1 MTVPATGMW
10 VCLTVS
16 PGGLWTVGA
25 NQTPV
30 REAPLS
36 PIQGQQAG
44 RGSGVNVC
52 IPNAQGLPADTDLQR
67 RLGQPTEA
75 GSLGT
80 ARPLPAHRAVKP
92 PATPPPARQ
101 QPGPGAET
109 QPLSHLKNALGQQ
122 GSLDLGDDP
131 QCEQTKQGILIK

>member
-1 MTVPATGMW
+1 M
-10 VCLTVS
+10 
-16 PGGLWTVGA
+16 GA

-30 REAPLS
+30 RGAPLS

-44 RGSGVNVC
+44 RGSSVNVC

-92 PATPPPARQ
+92 PAPPPRPPAAR
-101 QPGPGAET
+101 ARC
-109 QPLSHLKNALGQQ
+109 
-122 GSLDLGDDP
+122 GDTTTVSP
-131 QCEQTKQGILIK
+131 